1 MSDTAGSLEPSSVAQ
16 PVTAALA
23 ALEPHPSPDLRPGP
37 PNRHRRRSLCATMLV
52 LSLNLAGRAAAQQP
66 LVVPPPATPEFL
78 SRYDF
83 HMTVAS
89 LMPPKDT
96 PKALADERFS
106 WDTHFGGSF
115 DLLDLVVGRAGATVD
130 FQAVEG
136 SEYRPFDPNQGN
148 YTLEAFVMARA
159 GGGEIGAIFHHV
171 SRHLSDRP
179 KRDAIAWN
187 ELGARLLR
195 RISVGPTLVDLDVEG
210 GRAIQHSFVDYTWLS
225 EVNVLVR
232 HPINE
237 RFGVFGRAGGQFF
250 AVNEELA
257 GRGAQTGG
265 LVEAGVRLIGRAAIM
280 EIFAGYENRVDAYPL
295 DREPQHWGLTG
306 LRLLSR

>member
-1 MSDTAGSLEPSSVAQ
+1 
-16 PVTAALA
+16 
-23 ALEPHPSPDLRPGP
+23 
-37 PNRHRRRSLCATMLV
+37 
-52 LSLNLAGRAAAQQP
+52 
-66 LVVPPPATPEFL
+66 VPPPATPNFFL
-78 SRYDF
+78 ATTSHDRR
-83 HMTVAS
+83 VADAS
-89 LMPPKDT
+89 EDT

-115 DLLDLVVGRAGATVD
+115 DLLDLVWPRRCDGRLPGGGGQRIPPVRSQPGQLHSRSVRD
-130 FQAVEG
+130 G
-136 SEYRPFDPNQGN
+136 
-148 YTLEAFVMARA
+148 RA

-210 GRAIQHSFVDYTWLS
+210 GRAIQHSFVDYTWLG

-237 RFGVFGRAGGQFF
+237 RSASSGAPADSSSPSTRNWRAGRPDGRAG
-250 AVNEELA
+250 
-257 GRGAQTGG
+257 RG
-265 LVEAGVRLIGRAAIM
+265 GVRLIGRAAIM

>member
-1 MSDTAGSLEPSSVAQ
+1 MSYS
-16 PVTAALA
+16 
-23 ALEPHPSPDLRPGP
+23 
-37 PNRHRRRSLCATMLV
+37 RSLTLIVLLV
-52 LSLNLAGRAAAQQP
+52 FAAPAAAQVPQP
-66 LVVPPPATPEFL
+66 VFVPAPAAPEFL

-83 HMTVAS
+83 HMTVYQLYGSDDPA
-89 LMPPKDT
+89 
-96 PKALADERFS
+96 ERFS
-106 WDTHFGGSF
+106 WDSHFGGSF
-115 DLLDLVVGRAGATVD
+115 DLIDYVFGRASVNVD
-130 FQAVEG
+130 YEAVLGHEF
-136 SEYRPFDPNQGN
+136 RPFDPNQAN
-148 YTLEAFVMARA
+148 YTLEASLSGRVRDT
-159 GGGEIGAIFHHV
+159 EIVAVFHHV

-210 GRAIQHSFVDYTWLS
+210 GRAIQHSFVDYTWLG